1 MSFIYREYC
10 FNNKEPEPMIR
21 LFNMLVGF
29 LEYSRLAARLRE
41 FEENVRNEVAYQMF
55 ILYISSIFTVQLIY
69 IVTAST
75 FIVFMMTPPI

>member
-1 MSFIYREYC
+1 
-10 FNNKEPEPMIR
+10 MIR